1 MIQAVIELFCNLIR
15 AAFLPT
21 TISKLPDAVRGK
33 YGLWPDNK
41 QDSPT
46 AWLPICVRNVRSVCT
61 DLGLTT

>member
-46 AWLPICVRNVRSVCT
+46 AWLPICVRNVR
-61 DLGLTT
+61 